1 MTPHEERVF
10 REALELPPLER
21 AALIEQLFRSFDP
34 GPSPTLEIEAAWV
47 SEAHERM
54 AAYDRGEITAR
65 SEEEIFADIDRKYN
79 I

>member
-1 MTPHEERVF
+1 
-10 REALELPPLER
+10 
-21 AALIEQLFRSFDP
+21 
-34 GPSPTLEIEAAWV
+34 
-47 SEAHERM
+47 M